1 MFQVYLHQLSRDER
15 SKVIKLAEKHCKQ
28 MMDMIYRKKIAY
40 FQSGG
45 DDDWKHILERSYPKD
60 PPEVSLAKTGLYQF
74 CHTHSTRLFSP

>member
-1 MFQVYLHQLSRDER
+1 M
-15 SKVIKLAEKHCKQ
+15 IKLAEKHCKQ

-60 PPEVSLAKTGLYQF
+60 PPEVSPAKNRFKPVLLYY
-74 CHTHSTRLFSP
+74 FSH